1 MRSIP
6 DQGSESD
13 LLYQYAGAGVL
24 LRCVV
29 CLKDIHKYT
38 CKDDRTLDISHCLV
52 MGKIQQLTN
61 EYEWVLF
68 LEFISKNDFDFD
80 GIANRALSHD
90 HIISFWLI
98 SSITL
103 TPIQSL

>member
-80 GIANRALSHD
+80 FD

-103 TPIQSL
+103 TPIQSP